1 MPSAYGNDLIL
12 QDGDLVATV
21 SGNIYTA
28 DDYQNAR
35 GESFRFDGYYNMVF
49 SFSDALFTPL
59 GEIPYHPEYGTRL
72 PFLVG
77 SPGSP
82 ETTEIIRQSVIQAA
96 QFDPRVKSVDEVSVT
111 YGTDNTAQVRAKITL
126 FGKTGA
132 SEFVFPNF
140 VIE

>member
-1 MPSAYGNDLIL
+1 MISI
-12 QDGDLVATV
+12 
-21 SGNIYTA
+21 
-28 DDYQNAR
+28 NAAQLSSR
-35 GESFRFDGYYNMVF
+35 CVINGE
-49 SFSDALFTPL
+49 
-59 GEIPYHPEYGTRL
+59 
-72 PFLVG
+72 
-77 SPGSP
+77 
-82 ETTEIIRQSVIQAA
+82 QAA